1 MPKVLQICVE
11 GNRGS
16 NGTMA
21 EGIGELLISKNWES
35 YIAFGRFKRPSKS
48 KTIQIGSKTGILFH
62 GLLTRL
68 FDLHGLGSIIATYRL
83 VKKIEKIKPDIIHL
97 HHLHGYYIN
106 IIILFKYLKKLKTPI
121 VWTFHDCWSFTGH
134 CTHFDHVNC
143 NKWETYCSK
152 CPQLKEYPKT
162 YFIDRSHKNFNLKK
176 RLFGSIK
183 NLTIVSVSSW
193 LDNVVSKSFFTNASR
208 EVILNGIDISKFT
221 ITEKIKKRVHLENKF
236 TILGVAT
243 SWNSRKGLS
252 DFKSLS
258 KLLRENEIIV
268 LVGLS
273 KSQIKK
279 LPKKIIGIS
288 KTENQLELS
297 DLYNSSDV
305 FLNLSVEETFGL
317 TTAEALA
324 CGTPAIVYNSTA
336 SPELIDS
343 KTGIV
348 VKKNDISGLL
358 DAIQEIKSKGKLF
371 YSKSCRKRA
380 VKLFNRDKRFKQ
392 YFELYNRLIKTHS
405 LISK

>member
-1 MPKVLQICVE
+1 
-11 GNRGS
+11 
-16 NGTMA
+16 
-21 EGIGELLISKNWES
+21 
-35 YIAFGRFKRPSKS
+35 
-48 KTIQIGSKTGILFH
+48 
-62 GLLTRL
+62 
-68 FDLHGLGSIIATYRL
+68 
-83 VKKIEKIKPDIIHL
+83 
-97 HHLHGYYIN
+97 
-106 IIILFKYLKKLKTPI
+106 
-121 VWTFHDCWSFTGH
+121 
-134 CTHFDHVNC
+134 
-143 NKWETYCSK
+143 
-152 CPQLKEYPKT
+152 
-162 YFIDRSHKNFNLKK
+162 
-176 RLFGSIK
+176 
-183 NLTIVSVSSW
+183 
-193 LDNVVSKSFFTNASR
+193 
-208 EVILNGIDISKFT
+208 
-221 ITEKIKKRVHLENKF
+221 
-236 TILGVAT
+236 
-243 SWNSRKGLS
+243 
-252 DFKSLS
+252 
-258 KLLRENEIIV
+258 LRENEIIV

-358 DAIQEIKSKGKLF
+358 NAIQEIKSKGKLF